1 MAQVNVGSI
10 NSETFSLSVFHSGSS
25 KVNVMLTNDLLPSDS
40 QEWLVGVHSLTAPLD
55 STRYLDEQHGELFML
70 CKIKQGLAFTED
82 NYLLL
87 EQTVPG
93 YPGVVSNF
101 GPQAQIDATMA
112 TWKQDDIGRLRHD
125 RVPCLEF
132 GDLLEIVNSWVS
144 KINAQIRRRG
154 LNKAPAGASQN
165 DFFQQAWETNVL
177 GNTALDDQK
186 KRFRHIMVRVS
197 PSGMLSVI
205 GSKLF
210 WKCFFIRVSPYMQ
223 TLTGFPEFLHVNLDN
238 VNAPT
243 IQPQP
248 VQAGVAPPTMNG
260 AAVAAFNI
268 ANTDWME
275 TVAITSNRSLWGSA
289 DTRLSVSL
297 ETSLPVRRS
306 LTLTDERQC
315 RDFTLGTFPLNNVVS
330 VVNQVSDQFLTD
342 FSISSQ
348 SRAGHVSLKD
358 ARAPIHWVGL
368 RPTEHLRQIR
378 LQLMVRERIW
388 NPTTKKWSV
397 VHRELPIH
405 DHQTWSAVLV
415 FAKKTH

>member
-1 MAQVNVGSI
+1 MTQVNVGSI

-70 CKIKQGLAFTED
+70 CRIKQGLPFTAN
-82 NYLLL
+82 NYLLA
-87 EQTVPG
+87 EQTVG
-93 YPGVVSNF
+93 SYAGVASTF
-101 GPQAQIDATMA
+101 GPVGVINADMA

-154 LNKAPAGASQN
+154 LNKAPAGGSQN
-165 DFFQQAWETNVL
+165 DFFQQEWETGVL

-223 TLTGFPEFLHVNLDN
+223 TLTGFPEFLHINLDTLD
-238 VNAPT
+238 APT
-243 IQPQP
+243 IQATPTI
-248 VQAGVAPPTMNG
+248 AGVVPPVMSG
-260 AAVAAFNI
+260 AVVGAFNI
-268 ANTDWME
+268 ANTNWME

-315 RDFTLGTFPLNNVVS
+315 RDFTLGTFPLSNQVS

-358 ARAPIHWVGL
+358 PAAPIHWVAL

-378 LQLMVRERIW
+378 LQLMVRERVW
-388 NPTTKKWSV
+388 NQQTNVWSI
-397 VHRELPIH
+397 VHRTLPIH
-405 DHQTWSAVLV
+405 EHQTWSAVLV